1 MIFRIDKNAIV
12 SAAARFMLLLAV
24 AMVACSEEIQLPG
37 GDTAGWNETDRSFG
51 YLRRSDASQSVSSV
65 NVYDGKAVV
74 EFQFG
79 LTGNPRKAVD
89 ASLELDPSLL
99 ESYNEEQGTDYELF
113 PAELLSIEDDG
124 QLVVAPGKRPHPMA
138 VTLRTDERVDPAV
151 EYAVP
156 LRASVSTDGVA
167 MDEGAD
173 WHLLV
178 VRNGGARPDG
188 AKESGIR
195 TIVYV
200 EVNDCSPLNAAQYTL
215 KNSGKPIVD
224 IVNIFAANINYDA
237 VSKRAYI
244 HMNGNVTHVLE
255 NRETYI
261 APLQRLG
268 IKVCLSILGNHTDV
282 GPANLSAAQAADF
295 AAQLRSVVDAYG
307 LDGIDFDD
315 EYASYYEDS
324 NWTAPE
330 GLEEPSAANYARLCY
345 EVKRAMPDK
354 LLTVYHVGR
363 YLNFSERIGGMT
375 PGDFVDYA
383 YYSMYGNT
391 LLDGW
396 ENFLGMEK
404 SQWGPFPY
412 DISITSGASN
422 QIPSELRMR
431 QLRNDG
437 YGVNLLYNMRP
448 YDYTEMFGMMA
459 TELYDDE
466 ILFTGKLFTKDWE

>member
-1 MIFRIDKNAIV
+1 MIFNSNMNSIV
-12 SAAARFMLLLAV
+12 SAVARLMPLLAV
-24 AMVACSEEIQLPG
+24 AIVACSEEIQLPG

-51 YLRRSDASQSVSSV
+51 YLRRADASANVSTLDI
-65 NVYDGKAVV
+65 YDGQAAV

-89 ASLELDPSLL
+89 VRLEVDPALL
-99 ESYNEEQGTDYELF
+99 ETYNKEQGTDYALF
-113 PAELLSIEDDG
+113 PELLLAIEEEG
-124 QLVVAPGKRPHPMA
+124 KLLVAPGKRPHPMA
-138 VTLRTDERVDPAV
+138 LTLRTDESVDPAV

-156 LRASVSTDGVA
+156 LRAVVETPGVE

-178 VRNGGARPDG
+178 VRKAGTRPDA
-188 AKESGIR
+188 AKPSGVR

-237 VSKRAYI
+237 VTRRAYI
-244 HMNGNVTHVLE
+244 HMNENVSHILE
-255 NRETYI
+255 NRDKYI

-324 NWTAPE
+324 KWTAPD
-330 GLEEPSAANYARLCY
+330 GLEVPSSANYARLCY
-345 EVKRAMPDK
+345 ETKRAMPDK
-354 LLTVYHVGR
+354 LVTVYHVGR
-363 YLNFSERIGGMT
+363 YLDFNERIGGMT

-412 DISITSGASN
+412 DISITSGPSN

-448 YDYTEMFGMMA
+448 YDYTEMFDMMA
-459 TELYDDE
+459 DELYDDE
-466 ILFTGKLFTKDWE
+466 ILFTGELFSKDW

>member
-1 MIFRIDKNAIV
+1 MFNIDKKSIV
-12 SAAARFMLLLAV
+12 SAFVHLLPLLAV
-24 AMVACSEEIQLPG
+24 AMVACSEDIELRG
-37 GDTAGWNETDRSFG
+37 GDTSGWDETDSSFG
-51 YLRRSDASQSVSSV
+51 YLRRSDSSD
-65 NVYDGKAVV
+65 NISTLDIYDGEAVV

-89 ASLELDPSLL
+89 ARLTVDPDLL
-99 ESYNEEQGTDYELF
+99 RSYNEEQGTSYALF
-113 PAELLSIEDDG
+113 PEDLLSIEDDG
-124 QLVVAPGKRPHPMA
+124 ALVVAPGKRPHPMA
-138 VTLRTDERVDPAV
+138 LTLRTDERVDSGV
-151 EYAVP
+151 EYAIP
-156 LRASVSTDGVA
+156 LRASVQTEGVA
-167 MDEGAD
+167 MESGAD

-178 VRNGGARPDG
+178 VRNAGTRPDG
-188 AKESGIR
+188 SKESGIR
-195 TIVYV
+195 TIIYV

-215 KNSGKPIVD
+215 KSSGKPIVD

-237 VSKRAYI
+237 VTKRAII
-244 HMNGNVTHVLE
+244 HMNENVSHILE
-255 NRETYI
+255 NRDKYI

-315 EYASYYEDS
+315 EYASYYENS

-330 GLEEPSAANYARLCY
+330 GIEEPSAANYARLCY

-354 LLTVYHVGR
+354 LLTVYHIGR
-363 YLNFSERIGGMT
+363 YMNFSERVGGMT
-375 PGDFVDYA
+375 PGDFIDYS

-391 LLDGW
+391 LMDGW
-396 ENFLGMEK
+396 ENFLGMKK

-412 DISITSGASN
+412 DISIKSGPSN

-459 TELYDDE
+459 KELYDDE
-466 ILFTGKLFTKDWE
+466 VVFTGELFNKDWE